1 MKKDTLRAAIVA
13 AVIFVLYNI
22 IAFVIPFVHTG
33 AFWLSYIFTLVSFVV
48 VAVSVYIAFARKD
61 DAKSRFYGFPIARIG
76 VVYGIAQ
83 VVVSVVVMALS
94 VLIPWWIPLVVY
106 ALGLGAAVIGLI
118 GAEAIVEE
126 IETQDV
132 KLKDNTAMMRALQ
145 SKISQL
151 AAQSEDAAIQA
162 LAEEIRYSD
171 PVSCEQIAD
180 AEADLVAVVD
190 QLQAAYI
197 DGEQEAMAQLCRKA
211 MALLAERNRLC
222 KLNKG

>member
-48 VAVSVYIAFARKD
+48 AAVSVYIAFARKD

-94 VLIPWWIPLVVY
+94 ALIPWWIPLVVY
-106 ALGLGAAVIGLI
+106 AVGLGAAVIGLI

-222 KLNKG
+222 KLNQG

>member
-106 ALGLGAAVIGLI
+106 AVGLGAAVIGLI

-126 IETQDV
+126 IEIQDV